1 MSDPR
6 TTYWCQE
13 CETTVGV
20 RRIAMTLPQIPF
32 HGRKLRPVTLSSE
45 ARHLTVIGA
54 CGHSGSI
61 VSSEEN
67 IVAMRRDRA
76 EVVA

>member
-20 RRIAMTLPQIPF
+20 TRIATTLRQIPF
-32 HGRKLRPVTLSSE
+32 HGRKERPVILPSW
-45 ARHLTVIGA
+45 ARYLAVRGA

-61 VSSEEN
+61 VSSEKN
-67 IVAMRRDRA
+67 IAAMRGRP
-76 EVVA
+76 